1 MGFSEELFFAPAGRL
16 VALLKAREISAAE
29 ITQQFFKGFA
39 LPAESMPARCAIGSA
54 QDCIEKIRSYVDA
67 GCSKFVL
74 WPIVPPE
81 ELVSQIETYGQKVV
95 PQFS

>member
-1 MGFSEELFFAPAGRL
+1 MNPREAGVL
-16 VALLKAREISAAE
+16 IFTHISDNKARAQE

-81 ELVSQIETYGQKVV
+81 ELVAQIETYGRQVV
-95 PQFS
+95 PSFS